1 MSFID
6 RLALVLGIWAIA
18 SVLIVLVWGA
28 FLTKHER
35 REMIRTLKWL
45 HEKDTIL
52 SSAMRSKR

>member
-1 MSFID
+1 MNIID
-6 RLALVLGIWAIA
+6 RIALVLFIWFCA
-18 SVLIVLVWGA
+18 SVLLVIVWGA

-35 REMIRTLKWL
+35 REMVKTLRWL

>member
-1 MSFID
+1 MSFVD
-6 RLALVLGIWAIA
+6 RIFVVLGVWVLASIA
-18 SVLIVLVWGA
+18 LVLVWGA